1 MNENIKEYK
10 KYIDFLTDEDF
21 IKWQLYPTQELDDY
35 WKNFIE
41 KNPDTEETLQTAI
54 DKFRCVRINDCKLST
69 ERSDELYNRIQGSV
83 SKMRR
88 KRKLWYCRSA
98 AACAILIIASAFCI
112 KYINKDNKQN
122 DENQSTIVGITLPS
136 KDIQLISGSNV
147 VEIKQD
153 AELQLSPDGQIS
165 ITEGEEGGSGKTS
178 GLDISKENI
187 NKLIVPYGKRSVLVL
202 ADGSKVWLNSGTEIE
217 FPSHFNGKERKISVI
232 GEIYI
237 DVTERKE
244 QPFIVHTSRFD
255 VRVYGTKFNV
265 SSYQDSFTNS
275 VVLVEGKVEVQTGG
289 TSRLLNPGELLAVE
303 EGNLRHEKVD
313 TDEYTSWKDGFFILK
328 QTPVSEILKKVGRYY
343 NVGFNENQSALMK
356 RACTGKLFLSEDIE
370 QVLDILC
377 TISNTTYTRDG
388 SKIYINDKTK

>member
-35 WKNFIE
+35 WKSFIE
-41 KNPDTEETLQTAI
+41 KNPDAKESFRTAI
-54 DKFRCVRINDCKLST
+54 DKFRYVRINNYKLST
-69 ERSDELYNRIQGSV
+69 ERSEELYNRIQGSV

-88 KRKLWYCRSA
+88 KRKLWYYRSA

-112 KYINKDNKQN
+112 KYINNNKQN
-122 DENQSTIVGITLPS
+122 DEIQSTIVGVTLPS

-147 VEIKQD
+147 VEIKKD

-165 ITEGEEGGSGKTS
+165 ITEDEEGGSGKTS

-187 NKLIVPYGKRSVLVL
+187 NKLIIPYGKRSVLIL

-217 FPSHFNGKERKISVI
+217 FPSHFNGKERKVSVK

-237 DVTERKE
+237 DVTEHKE

-275 VVLVEGKVEVQTGG
+275 VVLVEGKVEVQAGG

-303 EGNLRHEKVD
+303 EGRLRHEKVD

-343 NVGFNENQSALMK
+343 NVDFNENQSALMK
-356 RACTGKLFLSEDIE
+356 RACTGKLFLSEDME

-377 TISNTTYTRDG
+377 TISNTTYTRNG
-388 SKIYINDKTK
+388 NTIYINDKKK